1 MASRHYR
8 TGVSRGASPEELD
21 DFADEF
27 EEADILSD
35 HDPDRFDRRQVNL
48 TRIARSASLLVTFA
62 IAQSALAEDRL
73 IASGCTYANGPNNPN
88 FAFAVPSEAMT
99 GGGVVSHKRIRRL

>member
-48 TRIARSASLLVTFA
+48 TRIALSASLLVTFA

-73 IASGCTYANGPNNPN
+73 HLCKWA
-88 FAFAVPSEAMT
+88 
-99 GGGVVSHKRIRRL
+99 K